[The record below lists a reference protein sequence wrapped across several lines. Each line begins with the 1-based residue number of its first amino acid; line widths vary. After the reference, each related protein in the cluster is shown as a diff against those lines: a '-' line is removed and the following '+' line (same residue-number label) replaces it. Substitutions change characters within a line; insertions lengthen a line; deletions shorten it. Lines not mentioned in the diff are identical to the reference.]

1 LIRSLYLLLL
11 ASLLAVAPAVA
22 GCGGAVGGEARLPV
36 VAPVQPH
43 EPAEAGDL
51 ASVLRRSA
59 SVRPYVDA
67 AASYRL
73 AVLVGVPTAD
83 GRGIVRKELE
93 VDATYFYPGSA
104 IKLCSTVAALEAIG
118 DMRAETGNAQLDA
131 NVILQIQGKHASR
144 ITLAAAVDHALVFS
158 DNEAHNVLFDF
169 VGHDEIHERMWRLG
183 LDSVRIR
190 HRLARS
196 RRDDARET
204 PAVLVRTP
212 DGDPFVV
219 PARSGQTPLG
229 RNDMTGVLV
238 GDEHVVHGSVVAGPM
253 SFEDKNR
260 ISLSDLQ
267 DLLVTVVR
275 PELRPGPS
283 PRLGVEERRV
293 LLDALAASPSER
305 GASAKVELEN
315 NPLRAGVSRLVGSED
330 LVAYGKSGRAYGFVV
345 DNAYFFDK
353 RTAKSFFLS
362 VTVFVNGNGRIA
374 DDVYEY
380 HDVAL
385 PLLADI
391 GEMVAREELG
401 EPSP

>member
-11 ASLLAVAPAVA
+11 AVLLAAVPAVA
-22 GCGGAVGGEARLPV
+22 GCGGAVGEARLPV
-36 VAPVQPH
+36 VTPVQPH

-59 SVRPYVDA
+59 AVRPYVDA
-67 AASYRL
+67 AETYRL
-73 AVLVGVPTAD
+73 AVLVGVPTPD

-104 IKLCSTVAALEAIG
+104 IKLCSAVAALETIG
-118 DMRAETGNAQLDA
+118 ELRSETGNAQLDA
-131 NVILQIQGKHASR
+131 NVMLQIQGKSASR
-144 ITLAAAVDHALVFS
+144 TTLASAVDRALVFS

-190 HRLARS
+190 HRLGRS

-204 PAVLVRTP
+204 PTVLLRTP

-229 RNDMTGVLV
+229 RNEMTGVLV
-238 GDEHVVHGSVVAGPM
+238 GDEHVVHGRVVAAPM

-267 DLLVTVVR
+267 DLLVAVVR
-275 PELRPGPS
+275 PELRAGPS
-283 PRLGVEERRV
+283 PQLGVEERRV
-293 LLDALAASPSER
+293 LLEALAASPSER

-315 NPLRAGVSRLVGSED
+315 NPLRAGVSRAVGSEN

-362 VTVFVNGNGRIA
+362 VTVFVKGNGRIA